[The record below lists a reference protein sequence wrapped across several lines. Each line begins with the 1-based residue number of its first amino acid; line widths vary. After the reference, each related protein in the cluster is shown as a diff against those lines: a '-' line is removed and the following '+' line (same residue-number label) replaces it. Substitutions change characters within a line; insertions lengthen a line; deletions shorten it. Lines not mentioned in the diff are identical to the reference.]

1 MTIQTKTVVNAIV
14 NEYVHLCFK
23 TILFAS
29 RERSSYVLLLDHSLW
44 RIFTQTFRQAY
55 FRIVNFP
62 TEWLMAEVVIAT
74 WCFGAIHTSTEAISK
89 YLVSCHEIVLSKT
102 MEVATIHFYP
112 NNSPNNIIYRQCKL

>member
-1 MTIQTKTVVNAIV
+1 M
-14 NEYVHLCFK
+14 
-23 TILFAS
+23 
-29 RERSSYVLLLDHSLW
+29 DHSLW

-62 TEWLMAEVVIAT
+62 TEWLMAEVIAT

-102 MEVATIHFYP
+102 LKVATIHFYCQM
-112 NNSPNNIIYRQCKL
+112 YGHR